1 MKNHVQ
7 GRERVLAVCD
17 EELVGRSFKQGALR
31 LTVSADFYDGF
42 AGDED
47 ALERHLRSCTVAN
60 LVGKRSVDMA
70 VDLGF
75 VSRDNVLVIDG
86 VPHAQWALL
95 F

>member
-17 EELVGRSFKQGALR
+17 AELVGRSFKQGPLR

-42 AGDED
+42 AGGADE
-47 ALERHLRSCTVAN
+47 LERHLRSCTVAN
-60 LVGKRSVDMA
+60 LVGQRSVDAA
-70 VDLGF
+70 VELGF

-86 VPHAQWALL
+86 IPHAQWALL
-95 F
+95 L